1 MAALHVR
8 LFGAF
13 EVHDSSGVPRGPLGR
28 KAQALLGI
36 LALDPRGALPRDRI
50 CALLWSDRGESQ
62 AHGSLRQVLTELR
75 KALAGLDPA
84 PLIVDRETVRIDLAS
99 VEIDVLTFER
109 LIGRETTQ
117 ALAKAAEL
125 YRGDLLVGLDVRDA
139 EFEAWLR
146 TERERLRNRAVEAL
160 TRLLDRQIGSEAIDT
175 ARWLLTIDPLN
186 EEIHRALM
194 RLFAEASNRRMA
206 IKQYETCRQVLQA
219 ELGLE
224 PEADTRRL
232 LEEIRANTSDQATRG
247 KATPLSTD
255 EPRTMFGARGK
266 KVPVIGGC
274 LCGEIRYEITAPV
287 IEVVF
292 CHCRMCQ
299 KAIGAPVSAGS
310 VYPSDALHFTKGE
323 PKYYR
328 SSPFA
333 ERGFCAN
340 CGSSLIFRPVA
351 PPVTPD
357 WADWVLIE
365 TPTLDNPEPNAPTWH
380 VGVES
385 QMPWLDIRHAS
396 ERRVRCQDSPDIV
409 EAWAAFGLP
418 VP

>member
-1 MAALHVR
+1 MAALH
-8 LFGAF
+8 LKLLGAF
-13 EVHDSSGVPRGPLGR
+13 EVHDSSGAPLGPLGR
-28 KAQALLGI
+28 KSQALLGI
-36 LALDPRGALPRDRI
+36 LALNPGVALRRDKL

-62 AHGSLRQVLTELR
+62 ARGSLRHALAELR
-75 KALAGLDPA
+75 KALADLDPA
-84 PLIVDRETVRIDLAS
+84 PLIVDRETARIDPD
-99 VEIDVLTFER
+99 VIEIDVVTFER
-109 LIGRETTQ
+109 LIDQDTAE

-125 YRGDLLVGLDVRDA
+125 YRGDLLDGFDVRDA

-146 TERERLRNRAVEAL
+146 TERERLRSRAVEAL
-160 TRLLDRQIGSEAIDT
+160 TQLLDQQTGSQAIDT
-175 ARWLLTIDPLN
+175 ARWMLTIDPLN
-186 EEIHRALM
+186 EAVHRTLM
-194 RLFAEASNRRMA
+194 RLFAETNNRRMA
-206 IKQYETCRQVLQA
+206 IKQYETCREMLQA
-219 ELGLE
+219 ELGLK
-224 PEADTRRL
+224 PEADTERL

-247 KATPLSTD
+247 KPARLSTD

-266 KVPVIGGC
+266 KVPVTGGC
-274 LCGEIRYEITAPV
+274 LCGEIRYEITEPV
-287 IEVVF
+287 IECVF

-299 KAIGAPVSAGS
+299 KGIGAPVSAGS
-310 VYPSDALHFTKGE
+310 VYPVDALHFTKGE

-340 CGSSLIFRPVA
+340 CGSSLTFRAVS

-357 WADWVLIE
+357 WADWIVIE

-380 VGVES
+380 IGVES
-385 QMPWLDIRHAS
+385 QMPWLDIQHAS
-396 ERRVRCQDSPDIV
+396 GRRVRCQDSPDIV